1 LLLNQKSCAETLIKL
16 LDSLGDKMKVE
27 SPGTQDGP
35 SGIVEE
41 NRHVTPSMFHAHRA
55 DTLGGTVR
63 EQATLTP
70 PESVTQQITSKRQ
83 RVGTGTA
90 ALGDMPQL
98 SGSVFTPGESQT
110 VSVAAEEITGGNVGV
125 AGETYHELF
134 C

>member
-1 LLLNQKSCAETLIKL
+1 MLLNQKSCAETLIKL
-16 LDSLGDKMKVE
+16 LDSLGDKLKVE

-63 EQATLTP
+63 EQPALTP

-90 ALGDMPQL
+90 ARDLPQL
-98 SGSVFTPGESQT
+98 SGSIFTPEESQT
-110 VSVAAEEITGGNVGV
+110 VSVAAEDLTGGNVGV